1 MNNNSFSELR
11 RLIQKA
17 RKKSVELNDA
27 TQAVFDALSD
37 IDLCVPTDAENAD
50 DLEQAI
56 NCYIQYGEYS
66 IDELLDEI
74 KQQCEKQ
81 KKLILDTRSILMG
94 KTNY

>member
-11 RLIQKA
+11 KLIQKA
-17 RKKSVELNDA
+17 RKKSIELNDA

-37 IDLCVPTDAENAD
+37 VDLCVPTDAENAD

-56 NCYIQYGEYS
+56 NCYIQYGEFS

-74 KQQCEKQ
+74 KQQY
-81 KKLILDTRSILMG
+81 KK
-94 KTNY
+94 KEN

>member
-17 RKKSVELNDA
+17 RKKSIELNDA

-66 IDELLDEI
+66 FDGLLNEI
-74 KQQCEKQ
+74 KQQCEK
-81 KKLILDTRSILMG
+81 
-94 KTNY
+94 

>member
-17 RKKSVELNDA
+17 KKKSIELNDA

-37 IDLCVPTDAENAD
+37 VDLCVPTDAENAD

-56 NCYIQYGEYS
+56 NCYIQYGEFS

-74 KQQCEKQ
+74 KQQY
-81 KKLILDTRSILMG
+81 KKKED
-94 KTNY
+94 

>member
-17 RKKSVELNDA
+17 RKKSIELNDA

-37 IDLCVPTDAENAD
+37 VDLCVPTENAD

-74 KQQCEKQ
+74 KQQY
-81 KKLILDTRSILMG
+81 KKKED
-94 KTNY
+94 

>member
-17 RKKSVELNDA
+17 RKKSIELNDA

-37 IDLCVPTDAENAD
+37 IDLYVPTDAENAD

-74 KQQCEKQ
+74 KQQCEK
-81 KKLILDTRSILMG
+81 KE
-94 KTNY
+94 N

>member
-1 MNNNSFSELR
+1 METKNKTISFSELR

-17 RKKSVELNDA
+17 RKKSIELNDA

-37 IDLCVPTDAENAD
+37 IDLYVPTDAENAD

-56 NCYIQYGEYS
+56 ACYIQYGEYS

-74 KQQCEKQ
+74 KQQCEK
-81 KKLILDTRSILMG
+81 S
-94 KTNY
+94 

>member
-17 RKKSVELNDA
+17 RKKSIELNDA
-27 TQAVFDALSD
+27 TQAVFDTLSD

-74 KQQCEKQ
+74 KQQYKE
-81 KKLILDTRSILMG
+81 
-94 KTNY
+94 

>member
-17 RKKSVELNDA
+17 RKKSIELNDA
-27 TQAVFDALSD
+27 TQAIFDALSD
-37 IDLCVPTDAENAD
+37 VDLCVPTDAENAD

-66 IDELLDEI
+66 VDELLNEI
-74 KQQCEKQ
+74 KQQCEK
-81 KKLILDTRSILMG
+81 KE
-94 KTNY
+94 N

>member
-1 MNNNSFSELR
+1 METKNKTISFSELR

-17 RKKSVELNDA
+17 RKKSIELNDA
-27 TQAVFDALSD
+27 TQAVFDVLSD
-37 IDLCVPTDAENAD
+37 IDLNVPTDAENAD

-74 KQQCEKQ
+74 KQQCEK
-81 KKLILDTRSILMG
+81 S
-94 KTNY
+94 

>member
-17 RKKSVELNDA
+17 RKKSIELNDA

-37 IDLCVPTDAENAD
+37 VDLCVPTDAENAD
-50 DLEQAI
+50 DIEQAI
-56 NCYIQYGEYS
+56 KCYNKFVEYS

-74 KQQCEKQ
+74 KQQY
-81 KKLILDTRSILMG
+81 KKKED
-94 KTNY
+94 

>member
-17 RKKSVELNDA
+17 RKKSIELNDA

-37 IDLCVPTDAENAD
+37 IDLYVPTDAENAD

-66 IDELLDEI
+66 IDGLLDEI
-74 KQQCEKQ
+74 KQQCEK
-81 KKLILDTRSILMG
+81 
-94 KTNY
+94 